1 MKEVRVMIREYREAS
16 GMTQTFVAKK
26 AGIKPSRLSALE
38 NGTYRLTADE
48 FLKICVKGFEITP
61 QIFFEH
67 QFHET
72 GND

>member
-1 MKEVRVMIREYREAS
+1 MREVRVMIREYREKT
-16 GMTQTFVAKK
+16 GVTQTFVAKK

-48 FLKICVKGFEITP
+48 FLKICVCGFGISP
-61 QIFFEH
+61 QKFFAS

-72 GND
+72 EN